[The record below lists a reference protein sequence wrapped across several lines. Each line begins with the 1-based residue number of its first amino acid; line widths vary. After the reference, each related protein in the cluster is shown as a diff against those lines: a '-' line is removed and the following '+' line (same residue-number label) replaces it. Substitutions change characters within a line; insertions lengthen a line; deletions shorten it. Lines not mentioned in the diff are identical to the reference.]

1 MKAQTRPQ
9 DRIPDQFLTP
19 RDLAARW
26 RCSIETLKRR
36 RRANI
41 LQAYRFGRGVRF
53 LLADVLRIEA
63 EARV

>member
-19 RDLAARW
+19 HDLAARW

-36 RRANI
+36 RRAGA
-41 LQAYRFGRGVRF
+41 LPTYKMGRGVRF
-53 LLADVLRIEA
+53 NLSDILAYEDQAKV
-63 EARV
+63 